1 MESDGLNMK
10 LREGFTTGSCAAA
23 AAQAS
28 ALRVLTG
35 RTPTQVEI
43 LTPSGRNLL
52 LNIVELAYPW
62 CGVIKDAGDDPDV
75 TDGMTVAASV
85 SLYEEAGP
93 IKFCAGKGVG
103 VVTLPGL
110 KIPPGEPAINPAPRK
125 MIESALRDVIG
136 SRGARV
142 TISIPGGEEKAV
154 RTLNPRLGIAG
165 GLSILGTTG
174 VVRPYNLE
182 SVHESFALEL
192 STFAQSGLKILG
204 LTFGNTGEAAMRK
217 AFGLQG
223 RCIMRVG
230 NYIGWVLDEA
240 ARQNFHAVLI
250 CGHPGKLLKV
260 AAGTF
265 DTYNRTGDG
274 RREVLCTH
282 AALAGCDE
290 GIVRKL
296 YECPTTEVAMQII
309 HAEHLDFLWEKIA
322 EAAAK
327 RVEDRMCGTLP
338 GGGKLEAGVAFL
350 DNGGKILGASARVAG
365 FSEELRNA

>member
-1 MESDGLNMK
+1 MESRGLNSK
-10 LREGFTTGSCAAA
+10 KKHEGFTTGSCAAA

-28 ALRVLTG
+28 ALRVLNG
-35 RTPTQVEI
+35 RTPTQAEI
-43 LTPSGRNLL
+43 VTPMGTNLL

-62 CGVIKDAGDDPDV
+62 CGVVKDAGDDPDV
-75 TDGMTVAASV
+75 TNGMTVAAAV
-85 SLYEEAGP
+85 SLDENAGE
-93 IKFCAGKGVG
+93 ITFCAGEGVG

-110 KIPPGEPAINPAPRK
+110 KISPGEPAINPAPRK
-125 MIESALRDVIG
+125 MIERAVREVIG
-136 SRGARV
+136 ERGACV
-142 TISIPGGEEKAV
+142 TISIPGGEEKAA
-154 RTLNPRLGIAG
+154 RTLNPRLGITG

-192 STFAQSGLKILG
+192 GTFAQSGLKVLG
-204 LTFGNTGEAAMRK
+204 LTFGNTGEAAMRR

-240 ARQNFHAVLI
+240 VRQNFRAVLI
-250 CGHPGKLLKV
+250 CGHPGKLLKI

-282 AALAGCDE
+282 AALEGCDVE
-290 GIVRKL
+290 IVRKL
-296 YECPTTEVAMQII
+296 YECSTTEVAMGILR
-309 HAEHLDFLWEKIA
+309 EKNLDFLWGKIA
-322 EAAAK
+322 QVAA
-327 RVEDRMCGTLP
+327 RRTEERMF
-338 GGGKLEAGVAFL
+338 GKLEAGVAFI
-350 DNGGKILGASARVAG
+350 NNEGKILGASARAARL
-365 FSEELRNA
+365 SEELRNA

>member
-1 MESDGLNMK
+1 MESHGLNMN

-35 RTPTQVEI
+35 KTPAQVEI

-62 CGVIKDAGDDPDV
+62 CGVVKDAGDDPDV
-75 TDGMTVAASV
+75 TDGMTVAAAV
-85 SLYEEAGP
+85 SLREDAGE
-93 IKFCAGKGVG
+93 ITFCAGEGIG
-103 VVTLPGL
+103 VVTMPGL
-110 KIPPGEPAINPAPRK
+110 KIPPGEPAINPVPRK
-125 MIESALRDVIG
+125 MIESALRKVIG

-142 TISIPGGEEKAV
+142 TISIPGGEEKAA
-154 RTLNPRLGIAG
+154 RTLNPRLGVVG

-174 VVRPYNLE
+174 VVRPYNFE
-182 SVHESFALEL
+182 SVCESFSLEL
-192 STFAQSGLKILG
+192 STFAQSGLKVLG
-204 LTFGNTGEAAMRK
+204 LTFGFTGEAAMRK
-217 AFGLQG
+217 AFGLEG

-274 RREVLCTH
+274 RREALCTH

-296 YECPTTEVAMQII
+296 YECPTTEVAMEII
-309 HAEHLDFLWEKIA
+309 HDEHLDFLWEKIA
-322 EAAAK
+322 QVTAS
-327 RVEDRMCGTLP
+327 RVEERMF
-338 GGGKLEAGVAFL
+338 GKLEAGVAFL
-350 DNGGKILGASARVAG
+350 DNEGKILGASARVAR
-365 FSEELRNA
+365 FSEELRHA